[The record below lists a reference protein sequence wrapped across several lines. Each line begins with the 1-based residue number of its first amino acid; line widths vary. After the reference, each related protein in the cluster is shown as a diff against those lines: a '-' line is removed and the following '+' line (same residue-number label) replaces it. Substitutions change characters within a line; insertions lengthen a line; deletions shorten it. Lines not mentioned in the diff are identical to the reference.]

1 MRKYWKALVNIVIA
15 IVMVVLVLWLVPKF
29 LWFFLPFLVGWIISL
44 IAAPLVKFF
53 EEKVKI
59 RRKAGSAFVIVAVI
73 AVVVLVLY
81 GICARLAEEVMGL
94 MNALPAMWKS
104 AGTDFKEIGDRLSIL
119 VNRLPADMQETLS
132 HLAQQANTY
141 AGELVGK
148 LSTPTIAAVG
158 NFARQLPG
166 ILIGIIMCLLS
177 SYFFVAEK
185 SQISTWFGEHMPR
198 SLRER
203 YHMIRDGLMKAVGGY
218 FKAQLKIEV
227 WMYVLLVIG
236 FAILQVDYA
245 LLIAL
250 GIAFMDFLPF
260 FGTGTVM
267 VPWAIVKILSADYKM
282 AIGLLIIW
290 GVGQLARQLIEP
302 KIVGDSVGVPPLP
315 TLFLL
320 FIGYKVGSVLGMI
333 LAVPL
338 GLILYT
344 MYKEG
349 AFDTTKNSVLILVA
363 GLNRFRRLQ
372 KEDLEEVEEMQK
384 NERG

>member
-1 MRKYWKALVNIVIA
+1 
-15 IVMVVLVLWLVPKF
+15 
-29 LWFFLPFLVGWIISL
+29 
-44 IAAPLVKFF
+44 
-53 EEKVKI
+53 
-59 RRKAGSAFVIVAVI
+59 
-73 AVVVLVLY
+73 
-81 GICARLAEEVMGL
+81 
-94 MNALPAMWKS
+94 
-104 AGTDFKEIGDRLSIL
+104 
-119 VNRLPADMQETLS
+119 
-132 HLAQQANTY
+132 
-141 AGELVGK
+141 
-148 LSTPTIAAVG
+148 
-158 NFARQLPG
+158 
-166 ILIGIIMCLLS
+166 
-177 SYFFVAEK
+177 
-185 SQISTWFGEHMPR
+185 
-198 SLRER
+198 
-203 YHMIRDGLMKAVGGY
+203 
-218 FKAQLKIEV
+218 
-227 WMYVLLVIG
+227 
-236 FAILQVDYA
+236 
-245 LLIAL
+245 
-250 GIAFMDFLPF
+250 
-260 FGTGTVM
+260 M

-290 GVGQLARQLIEP
+290 GVGQLARQLIQP